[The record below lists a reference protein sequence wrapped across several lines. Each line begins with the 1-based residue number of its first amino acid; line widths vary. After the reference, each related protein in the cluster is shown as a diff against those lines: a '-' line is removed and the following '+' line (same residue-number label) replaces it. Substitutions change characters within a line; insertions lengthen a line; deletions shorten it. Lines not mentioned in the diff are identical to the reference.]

1 MLQCSDKNLMIKTF
15 RESSNYK
22 KHFVGNYY
30 FSRWFFVY
38 VFISLQG
45 DLDYS
50 KSNTQI
56 FYLGGN

>member
-1 MLQCSDKNLMIKTF
+1 MLQGSDKNLMIKTF

-30 FSRWFFVY
+30 FSRLFFAY

-45 DLDYS
+45 YLDYS
-50 KSNTQI
+50 KSNT
-56 FYLGGN
+56 